1 MKSRPMSWSV
11 PAMLAVLLAVLCLA
25 PLPTA
30 AQQAQASATGAAK
43 AAMPSNTPPSSPA
56 PLSAEE
62 AAKAAMPSRPAPTA
76 ATPMATD
83 GHPDLTGLW
92 WKYRG
97 VNLVVQ
103 QVGNT
108 RVNLQP
114 TSRAPESED
123 PENNLSVNTRIYDSV
138 AARRANPDKPSY
150 KPEMMAKVARLDRLE
165 AKLDPGTHCKL
176 PGIPRLGPPQ
186 QIVQGPGVVVF
197 LYDSPDASYD
207 AFRVVPTD
215 GHPHRTEADT
225 IGLSPSYMGDSIG
238 QWEGDTLVVD
248 TIDFNGDV
256 WLGIDGWLTTPKL
269 HLIER
274 LRRDGETLH
283 YQATVED
290 PDALTKPWVMPART
304 LQLNRKDSR
313 IEQEEPPCVELDTP
327 HIVTPEHH

>member
-1 MKSRPMSWSV
+1 MRTKISRGSG
-11 PAMLAVLLAVLCLA
+11 AALLAIPLA
-25 PLPTA
+25 LWCVAPKPVA
-30 AQQAQASATGAAK
+30 AQQTQASAAGAAK
-43 AAMPSNTPPSSPA
+43 AATPGTPPASPA

-62 AAKAAMPSRPAPTA
+62 AAKAAMPSHPAPSA
-76 ATPMATD
+76 STPMTTD

-92 WKYRG
+92 WQYRG
-97 VNLVVQ
+97 VNLNVQ

-150 KPEMMAKVARLDRLE
+150 KPEQTAKVARLDRLE
-165 AKLDPGTHCKL
+165 AKVDPGVHCKL
-176 PGIPRLGPPQ
+176 PGIPRMGPPQ
-186 QIVQGPGVVVF
+186 QIVQGPGVVAF
-197 LYDSPDASYD
+197 LYDSPDASFD

-215 GHPHRTEADT
+215 GHPHRTDAET
-225 IGLSPSYMGDSIG
+225 LGLSPSYLGDSIG
-238 QWEGDTLVVD
+238 HWEGDTLVVD
-248 TIDFNGDV
+248 TVDFNGDV
-256 WLGIDGWLTTPKL
+256 WLGIDGWLTTTKL

-274 LRRDGETLH
+274 LRRDGDTLH

-290 PDALTKPWVMPART
+290 ADALTKPWVMPART
-304 LQLNRKDSR
+304 LLLNHKDSR